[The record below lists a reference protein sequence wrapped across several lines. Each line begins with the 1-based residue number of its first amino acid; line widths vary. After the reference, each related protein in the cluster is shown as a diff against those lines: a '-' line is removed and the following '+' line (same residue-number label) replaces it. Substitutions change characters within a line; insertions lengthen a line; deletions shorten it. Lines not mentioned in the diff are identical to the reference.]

1 MYKGIADP
9 LRRAYAAQIT
19 AMDDEIGKVIGALEN
34 RNMRDNTLIVFVSDN
49 GGTRSNL
56 FVGEAEVK
64 GELPPSNGPYRDGK
78 GSVYEGGTRVV
89 ALANWPGRIK
99 PGIVNDMMHIV
110 DMYPTFA
117 GLAGAQPGRSKPLDG
132 VDFWSTL
139 SEGKPGPRNE
149 MVYNVEPYRAGV
161 RKGNW
166 KLVWTTL
173 LPPRIELFDLSND
186 PSESTNLADQNP
198 DKVKELQA
206 WIIDLAKQAAPP
218 LFLLELVRLGLSH
231 EPEFPDLGGT
241 LD

>member
-1 MYKGIADP
+1 
-9 LRRAYAAQIT
+9 
-19 AMDDEIGKVIGALEN
+19 MDDEIGKVLVALDK
-34 RNMRDNTLIVFVSDN
+34 RHMRDNTLIVFVSDN

-64 GELPPSNGPYRDGK
+64 GELPPSNGAYRDGK

-89 ALANWPGRIK
+89 ALANWPGRIN
-99 PGIVNDMMHIV
+99 PGVVNDMMHIV

-117 GLAGAQPGRSKPLDG
+117 ELAGAQLGKNKPLDG
-132 VDFWSTL
+132 LDVWSTL
-139 SEGKPGPRNE
+139 SEGKPSPRND

-173 LPPRIELFDLSND
+173 LPPRVELFDLAKD

-198 DKVKELQA
+198 DKVKKCRRGLLT
-206 WIIDLAKQAAPP
+206 WPNRLHRRCFCWNWCVLA
-218 LFLLELVRLGLSH
+218 
-231 EPEFPDLGGT
+231 
-241 LD
+241 